1 MSLQDF
7 LVYDENIDQKV
18 QKQEPLLLEDR
29 RFYVYALLDSRKIG
43 ARIYRDLK
51 YVFTLEPFYI
61 GYGHNLRFYD
71 HFKEADNL
79 WEKSEKIQK
88 CGNPMKIRK
97 IHQIYRDY
105 DLPRVVIIK
114 EGLTLKEALEYEIF
128 CITQIGRKDKK
139 EGPLTNLT
147 DGGGGCDGYIHTEEQ
162 NRKNSERNKGKFFI
176 YNKELNIEKRIN
188 KDDPIP
194 DGWIKGRKP
203 FNNIHCEKMS
213 KSRKGKTYEELYGEE
228 KAKELKIEFSKNMK
242 GKNNPNFGAKCQT
255 PEIRTKISKRIKEN
269 YIKNPQLRI
278 NVGIFHKNRIRS
290 EEENNKCKR
299 FGKDNNFYGKKHSE
313 NTINYLSKKKTKFIY
328 YIQINSIWYSFDKN
342 SDFIKFCKNNNLN
355 GGSILCYLREEN
367 KIINYKK
374 IKAYKKRK

>member
-29 RFYVYALLDSRKIG
+29 RFYVYALLDPRKIG

-114 EGLTLKEALEYEIF
+114 EGLTLKEAKEYEIF
-128 CITQIGRKDKK
+128 CIKQIGRKDKE

-162 NRKNSERNKGKFFI
+162 NRKK
-176 YNKELNIEKRIN
+176 
-188 KDDPIP
+188 
-194 DGWIKGRKP
+194 
-203 FNNIHCEKMS
+203 
-213 KSRKGKTYEELYGEE
+213 
-228 KAKELKIEFSKNMK
+228 
-242 GKNNPNFGAKCQT
+242 
-255 PEIRTKISKRIKEN
+255 
-269 YIKNPQLRI
+269 
-278 NVGIFHKNRIRS
+278 
-290 EEENNKCKR
+290 
-299 FGKDNNFYGKKHSE
+299 
-313 NTINYLSKKKTKFIY
+313 
-328 YIQINSIWYSFDKN
+328 
-342 SDFIKFCKNNNLN
+342 
-355 GGSILCYLREEN
+355 
-367 KIINYKK
+367 
-374 IKAYKKRK
+374 